1 MHIQIV
7 GDRADAQEARAKIEQ
22 MAEELRQQLISREQ
36 TFLRGQHQFI
46 VGERGLSP
54 HDFLEETGCIVILPP
69 PHTDTEDV
77 TIIGPPD
84 KIAGGLDRATALASE
99 LLSANVDPRKN
110 ITNAPSGADA
120 HARALAQYFA
130 ARGLEEEFQRV
141 HSAHVAFPVSTDTSE
156 NWDIFARDKMNL
168 PKARA
173 DLIEI
178 IRAHPPSRLTLV
190 EVDPFFHP
198 HLQEQ
203 CAHAVRNDFGVH
215 MIIPQDE
222 ESNHVMLVYEG
233 PESGNPSFRMPRQRP
248 STTEIATFEEALHQ
262 ARNQILSII
271 GDQDISTQQVEI
283 PQK

>member
-1 MHIQIV
+1 M
-7 GDRADAQEARAKIEQ
+7 
-22 MAEELRQQLISREQ
+22 
-36 TFLRGQHQFI
+36 
-46 VGERGLSP
+46 
-54 HDFLEETGCIVILPP
+54 
-69 PHTDTEDV
+69 
-77 TIIGPPD
+77 
-84 KIAGGLDRATALASE
+84 
-99 LLSANVDPRKN
+99 
-110 ITNAPSGADA
+110 NAPSGADA

-141 HSAHVAFPVSTDTSE
+141 HNAHVVFPVSTDTSE

-222 ESNHVMLVYEG
+222 ESNQVMLVYEG

-248 STTEIATFEEALHQ
+248 SATEIATFEEALHQ

-271 GDQDISTQQVEI
+271 GDQDIATQQVEV

>member
-1 MHIQIV
+1 MT
-7 GDRADAQEARAKIEQ
+7 GDRADVQEARARIERL
-22 MAEELRQQLISREQ
+22 AEELRQRLMLKEQ

-46 VGERGLSP
+46 VGERGMSP
-54 HDFLEETGCIVILPP
+54 HDFLQETGCVVILPP
-69 PHTDTEDV
+69 SHMDTEDV

-110 ITNAPSGADA
+110 IMNAPNGADA

-141 HSAHVAFPVSTDTSE
+141 HDAHVAFPISADTSE

-173 DLIEI
+173 DLIEV

-203 CAHAVRNDFGVH
+203 CAHDVRNDFGVH
-215 MIIPQDE
+215 MILPQDE
-222 ESNHVMLVYEG
+222 DSNNVMLVYEG
-233 PESGNPSFRMPRQRP
+233 PESGSASFRMPRQRP
-248 STTEIATFEEALHQ
+248 SDGEIAAFEEALHQ